1 MNDVATLPK
10 SNREAVLSA
19 IQVISDH
26 REAAS
31 KQQIVNMTGINTSV
45 VNDHVKAL
53 REDGLITMVQPGWY
67 APIDQEPDRLVST
80 TNMPR
85 GRMKIEI
92 GDSILELNPR
102 EAFSLAKQLAGL
114 LLAFRSGV

>member
-1 MNDVATLPK
+1 MNDVAALPK

-80 TNMPR
+80 TTMPR

-102 EAFSLAKQLAGL
+102 EVFSLAKQLAGI